1 MIIVISVIMKASSRR
16 QILSIFSFCGEFLRH
31 HLYVVCLWWQQW
43 WAELAGGRMIP
54 ACNLAPPTWDLE
66 WRVAA
71 LWPWSGWVS
80 GRCGRQCALPHSA
93 LTHSETRSWGI
104 GGWLGDIPWEDCVV
118 SNKCAVFTESH
129 NITCTSITSS
139 HFTTIISMLDSGLS
153 RGVPGLSGYDPQLS
167 HMMGKFWGLLSP
179 PPSSD
184 GSSTSHENQDQDQK
198 LLPPTQSGRSSR
210 FIRILNSELAKYF
223 SPDWP
228 KVFER
233 WQSNVLFCLLKTIF
247 CGCDYNLTKLWNISR
262 GCEKHVNV
270 SEKISMFS

>member
-1 MIIVISVIMKASSRR
+1 MIIVICVIMKASSRR
-16 QILSIFSFCGEFLRH
+16 QVLSIFISFCGEFLRH

-139 HFTTIISMLDSGLS
+139 HHNHQHAGLGS
-153 RGVPGLSGYDPQLS
+153 QPRCSWSLRLWSAVVS
-167 HMMGKFWGLLSP
+167 HDGQVLGSPESSSVFW
-179 PPSSD
+179 
-184 GSSTSHENQDQDQK
+184 
-198 LLPPTQSGRSSR
+198 
-210 FIRILNSELAKYF
+210 
-223 SPDWP
+223 W
-228 KVFER
+228 
-233 WQSNVLFCLLKTIF
+233 IF
-247 CGCDYNLTKLWNISR
+247 
-262 GCEKHVNV
+262 H
-270 SEKISMFS
+270 